1 MDANDELSPGDSDK
15 GDEGK
20 VMVKDPNYMPK
31 QLHDLLDQGEY
42 SKALKFTSGKM
53 GRGSKTSLFFA
64 VITAFC
70 LLRTNRQQECLD
82 ILNDFKS

>member
-15 GDEGK
+15 GVEEGK
-20 VMVKDPNYMPK
+20 PAIKDPNYMPK
-31 QLHDLLDQGEY
+31 QLHDMLDQGEY
-42 SKALKFTSGKM
+42 SKALKFTSNKM

-70 LLRTNRQQECLD
+70 LLRTNR
-82 ILNDFKS
+82 